1 MKVLKHFF
9 YISSQKTL
17 SDTTHHH
24 KKILREFEVNC
35 LIKTALLVSKVKE
48 LQVLQNQTFNLDV
61 MDNWL
66 QAHRELDVALKDDSI
81 LVNIRKEAHQILVD
95 VRTDMF
101 NKAEQLFGS
110 KFNAEDLWKLLGK
123 IVW

>member
-1 MKVLKHFF
+1 
-9 YISSQKTL
+9 
-17 SDTTHHH
+17 
-24 KKILREFEVNC
+24 
-35 LIKTALLVSKVKE
+35 
-48 LQVLQNQTFNLDV
+48 